1 MKKKIKNIISKTDNF
16 FYKFFG
22 SDKSVKSLQNIHEA
36 EKIFSCLRQTGK
48 ENNVRF
54 VGGCVRKALC
64 GHEID
69 DLDLATSLE
78 PTESKRRLAKEDIK
92 VIDSGISHG
101 TITAILN
108 NKKFEITTLRKDIST
123 DGRHAVVEFT
133 NERTEDALRRDFTIN
148 SIYADKEGNLF
159 DPNDGVKDL
168 ENGKIEFIGDP
179 EKRVKEDY
187 LRILRYVRFFLN
199 YSKQKHKLNV
209 KKIIKQNIS
218 GIVKLSK
225 ERLIDELKK
234 LVMSNGFINIGNDEF
249 CKEIV
254 LLIFPQVKNIDIFKK
269 LNKNYKSEI
278 LKKDFIFLL
287 SLLIIDETDST
298 EFFLYKF
305 NLSNEAKKRINF
317 LKEIYDKSNDKN
329 TFSKNN
335 LQKIFYFQGK
345 SYLLDVIDFQLFRSN
360 KKNNK
365 LIELKKHFEKLE
377 KPLFPIKAKIIMEK
391 YNLKEGQELGQK
403 LKYLENLWVEN
414 SFNISEKEVENT
426 FLS

>member
-1 MKKKIKNIISKTDNF
+1 MKNILTT
-16 FYKFFG
+16 
-22 SDKSVKSLQNIHEA
+22 
-36 EKIFSCLRQTGK
+36 IFSSKSDLSSK
-48 ENNVRF
+48 EISFLEITKTTRISDLFKVISNYNVLSEIRY
-54 VGGCVRKALC
+54 VGGCVRKIINN
-64 GHEID
+64 EKFD
-69 DLDLATSLE
+69 DIDLATNLKPE
-78 PTESKRRLAKEDIK
+78 EVKECLK
-92 VIDSGISHG
+92 NNNIDFFETGIEHG
-101 TITAILN
+101 TITAHIGEKN
-108 NKKFEITTLRKDIST
+108 FEITSLRKDVST
-123 DGRHAVVEFT
+123 DGRRAVVEFT
-133 NERTEDALRRDFTIN
+133 NEWAEDALRRDFTIN

-168 ENGKIEFIGDP
+168 KNGKIKFIGDP

-199 YSKQKHKLNV
+199 YSKQEHQLIV

-234 LVMSNGFINIGNDEF
+234 LVISNGFINIGDDEF

-287 SLLIIDETDST
+287 SLLIIDETDNS

-305 NLSNEAKKRINF
+305 NMSNEAKKRINF
-317 LKEIYDKSNDKN
+317 LKEIYDKSNDKDI
-329 TFSKNN
+329 FSKKN

-360 KKNNK
+360 KKSNK

-377 KPLFPIKAKIIMEK
+377 KPMFPIKAKIIMEK
-391 YNLKEGQELGQK
+391 YNLKEGKELGQK
-403 LKYLENLWVEN
+403 LKYLENLWLEN

>member
-1 MKKKIKNIISKTDNF
+1 MKNILT
-16 FYKFFG
+16 
-22 SDKSVKSLQNIHEA
+22 
-36 EKIFSCLRQTGK
+36 KIFSSKNDLNSK
-48 ENNVRF
+48 EVSFLEITKTTKVSDLFKAISNYNDLSEIRY
-54 VGGCVRKALC
+54 VGGCVRKILNK
-64 GHEID
+64 EKFD
-69 DLDLATSLE
+69 DIDLATNLKPE
-78 PTESKRRLAKEDIK
+78 EVKECLK
-92 VIDSGISHG
+92 NNNIDFFETGIEHG
-101 TITAILN
+101 TITANLEEKN
-108 NKKFEITTLRKDIST
+108 FEITSLRKDVST
-123 DGRHAVVEFT
+123 DGRRAVVEFT
-133 NERTEDALRRDFTIN
+133 NEWTEDALRRDFTIN

-199 YSKQKHKLNV
+199 YSKQEHKLNV

-234 LVMSNGFINIGNDEF
+234 LVISNGFINICDDEF

-269 LNKNYKSEI
+269 LKKNYKSEI

-287 SLLIIDETDST
+287 SLLIIDETDNS

-305 NLSNEAKKRINF
+305 NMSNEAKTRINF
-317 LKEIYDKSNDKN
+317 LKEIYDKSNDNN

-345 SYLLDVIDFQLFRSN
+345 SYLLDIIDFQLFRSN

-365 LIELKKHFEKLE
+365 LIKLKKHFEKLE
-377 KPLFPIKAKIIMEK
+377 KPKFPIKAKIIMEK
-391 YNLKEGQELGQK
+391 YNLKEGKELGQK

-414 SFNISEKEVENT
+414 SFNISEKEVENA
-426 FLS
+426 FLN

>member
-1 MKKKIKNIISKTDNF
+1 MKNILT
-16 FYKFFG
+16 
-22 SDKSVKSLQNIHEA
+22 
-36 EKIFSCLRQTGK
+36 KIFSPKNELSSK
-48 ENNVRF
+48 EISFLEITKTTKVSELFNVISNYNDQGEIRY
-54 VGGCVRKALC
+54 VGGCVRKILNN
-64 GHEID
+64 EKFD
-69 DLDLATSLE
+69 DIDLATNLKPE
-78 PTESKRRLAKEDIK
+78 EVKECLK
-92 VIDSGISHG
+92 NNNIDFFETGIEHG
-101 TITAILN
+101 TITARIEERN
-108 NKKFEITTLRKDIST
+108 FEITSLRKDVST
-123 DGRHAVVEFT
+123 DGRRAVVEFT
-133 NERTEDALRRDFTIN
+133 NQWMEDSLRRDFTIN

-168 ENGKIEFIGDP
+168 ENGKIQFIGDP

-199 YSKQKHKLNV
+199 YSRQEHNLNV
-209 KKIIKQNIS
+209 IKIIKQNIN

-234 LVMSNGFINIGNDEF
+234 LVISDRFVEISEDKF
-249 CKEIV
+249 CEEII
-254 LLIFPQVKNIDIFKK
+254 LLIFPQLKNIDILKK
-269 LNKNYKSEI
+269 LKKNYKNEI
-278 LKKDFIFLL
+278 LKKDFIFFL
-287 SLLIIDETDST
+287 SLLIIDETDNS
-298 EFFLYKF
+298 EFFLYKY
-305 NLSNEAKKRINF
+305 NMSNEAKKRINF
-317 LKEIYDKSNDKN
+317 LKDIYDKSNDKD

-365 LIELKKHFEKLE
+365 LVELKKYFEKLE
-377 KPLFPIKAKIIMEK
+377 KPNFPIKAKIVMEK
-391 YNLKEGQELGQK
+391 YNLKEGKELGQK

>member
-1 MKKKIKNIISKTDNF
+1 MKNILT
-16 FYKFFG
+16 
-22 SDKSVKSLQNIHEA
+22 
-36 EKIFSCLRQTGK
+36 KIFSSKNDLSSK
-48 ENNVRF
+48 EVSFLEIAKTTKVFDLFKVISNYSDSSEIRY
-54 VGGCVRKALC
+54 VGGCVRKILNN
-64 GHEID
+64 EKFD
-69 DLDLATSLE
+69 DIDLATNLKPDE
-78 PTESKRRLAKEDIK
+78 VKECLK
-92 VIDSGISHG
+92 NNNIDFFETGIDHG
-101 TITAILN
+101 TITARIDEKN
-108 NKKFEITTLRKDIST
+108 FEITSLRKDVST
-123 DGRHAVVEFT
+123 DGRRAVVEFT
-133 NERTEDALRRDFTIN
+133 NEWTEDALRRDFTIN

-199 YSKQKHKLNV
+199 YSKQEHKLNV

-305 NLSNEAKKRINF
+305 NVSNEAKKRINF

-391 YNLKEGQELGQK
+391 YNLKEGKELGQK

-414 SFNISEKEVENT
+414 SFNISEKEVKNT

>member
-1 MKKKIKNIISKTDNF
+1 MKNILT
-16 FYKFFG
+16 
-22 SDKSVKSLQNIHEA
+22 
-36 EKIFSCLRQTGK
+36 KIFSSKNDLSSK
-48 ENNVRF
+48 EISFLEITKTTKVSDLFKVISNYNDLSEIRY
-54 VGGCVRKALC
+54 VGGCVRKILNN
-64 GHEID
+64 EKFD
-69 DLDLATSLE
+69 DIDLATNLKPDE
-78 PTESKRRLAKEDIK
+78 VKECLK
-92 VIDSGISHG
+92 NNNIDFFETGIDHG
-101 TITAILN
+101 TITARIEEKN
-108 NKKFEITTLRKDIST
+108 FEITSLRKDVST

-133 NERTEDALRRDFTIN
+133 NEWTEDALRRDFTIN

-199 YSKQKHKLNV
+199 YSKQEHKFNV

-218 GIVKLSK
+218 GIFKLSK

-234 LVMSNGFINIGNDEF
+234 LVISNGFINIGDDEF
-249 CKEIV
+249 CKGII
-254 LLIFPQVKNIDIFKK
+254 LLIFPQVKNINIFKK

-287 SLLIIDETDST
+287 SLLIIDETDNS

-305 NLSNEAKKRINF
+305 NMSNEAKKRINF
-317 LKEIYDKSNDKN
+317 LKEMYDKSNDKN

-360 KKNNK
+360 KKSNK

-377 KPLFPIKAKIIMEK
+377 KPLFPIRAKVIMEK
-391 YNLKEGQELGQK
+391 YNLKEGKELGQK

-414 SFNISEKEVENT
+414 SFKISEKEVKNT

>member
-1 MKKKIKNIISKTDNF
+1 MKNILT
-16 FYKFFG
+16 
-22 SDKSVKSLQNIHEA
+22 
-36 EKIFSCLRQTGK
+36 KIFSRKNELSSK
-48 ENNVRF
+48 EISFLEITKTTKVSELFNVISNYNDQGEIRY
-54 VGGCVRKALC
+54 VGGCVRKILNN
-64 GHEID
+64 EKFD
-69 DLDLATSLE
+69 DIDLATNLKPE
-78 PTESKRRLAKEDIK
+78 EVKECLK
-92 VIDSGISHG
+92 NNNIDFFETGIEHG
-101 TITAILN
+101 TITARIEERN
-108 NKKFEITTLRKDIST
+108 FEITSLRKDVST
-123 DGRHAVVEFT
+123 DGRRAVVEFT
-133 NERTEDALRRDFTIN
+133 NQWMEDSLRRDFTIN

-168 ENGKIEFIGDP
+168 ESGKIQFIGDP

-199 YSKQKHKLNV
+199 YSRQEHNLNV
-209 KKIIKQNIS
+209 IKIIKQNIN

-234 LVMSNGFINIGNDEF
+234 LVISNRFV
-249 CKEIV
+249 EISEDKV
-254 LLIFPQVKNIDIFKK
+254 CEEIITLIFPQLKNIDILKK
-269 LNKNYKSEI
+269 LKKNYKNEI
-278 LKKDFIFLL
+278 LKKDFIFFL
-287 SLLIIDETDST
+287 SLLIIDKTDNS
-298 EFFLYKF
+298 EFFLYKY
-305 NLSNEAKKRINF
+305 NMSNEAKKRINF
-317 LKEIYDKSNDKN
+317 LKDIYDKSNDKD

-365 LIELKKHFEKLE
+365 LLELKKYFEKLE
-377 KPLFPIKAKIIMEK
+377 KPNFPIKAKIVMEK
-391 YNLKEGQELGQK
+391 YNLKEGKELGQK

>member
-1 MKKKIKNIISKTDNF
+1 MKNILT
-16 FYKFFG
+16 
-22 SDKSVKSLQNIHEA
+22 
-36 EKIFSCLRQTGK
+36 KIFSSKNDLSSTEVSFLEITKTTRVSDLFK
-48 ENNVRF
+48 VISNYNDLSEIRY
-54 VGGCVRKALC
+54 VGGCVRKILNN
-64 GHEID
+64 EKFD
-69 DLDLATSLE
+69 DIDLATNLKPDEVKECLE
-78 PTESKRRLAKEDIK
+78 NNN
-92 VIDSGISHG
+92 IDFFETGIDHG
-101 TITAILN
+101 TITARID
-108 NKKFEITTLRKDIST
+108 KKNFEITSLRKDVST
-123 DGRHAVVEFT
+123 DGRRAVVEFT
-133 NERTEDALRRDFTIN
+133 NEWTEDALRRDFTIN

-305 NLSNEAKKRINF
+305 NVSNEAKKRINF

-365 LIELKKHFEKLE
+365 LIELKKHFEKLK
-377 KPLFPIKAKIIMEK
+377 KPLFPIKAKNIMEK
-391 YNLKEGQELGQK
+391 YNLKEGEELGQK

-414 SFNISEKEVENT
+414 SFNISEKEVKNT

>member
-1 MKKKIKNIISKTDNF
+1 MKNILT
-16 FYKFFG
+16 
-22 SDKSVKSLQNIHEA
+22 
-36 EKIFSCLRQTGK
+36 KIFSSKNDLSFK
-48 ENNVRF
+48 EVSFLEITKTTKVSDLFKVISNYNDLSEIRY
-54 VGGCVRKALC
+54 VGGCVRKILNN
-64 GHEID
+64 EKFD
-69 DLDLATSLE
+69 DIDLATNLKPDE
-78 PTESKRRLAKEDIK
+78 VKECLK
-92 VIDSGISHG
+92 NNNIDFFETGIDHG
-101 TITAILN
+101 TITARIDEKN
-108 NKKFEITTLRKDIST
+108 FEITSLRKDVST
-123 DGRHAVVEFT
+123 DGRRAVVEFT
-133 NERTEDALRRDFTIN
+133 NEWTEDALRRDFTIN

-199 YSKQKHKLNV
+199 YSKQEHKLNV

-305 NLSNEAKKRINF
+305 NVSNEAKKRINF

-365 LIELKKHFEKLE
+365 LIELKKHFEKLK
-377 KPLFPIKAKIIMEK
+377 KPLFPIKAKNIMEK
-391 YNLKEGQELGQK
+391 YNLKEGEELGQK

>member
-1 MKKKIKNIISKTDNF
+1 MKNILT
-16 FYKFFG
+16 
-22 SDKSVKSLQNIHEA
+22 
-36 EKIFSCLRQTGK
+36 KIFSSKNDLSSK
-48 ENNVRF
+48 EVSFLEITKTTKVSDLFKVISNYNDLSEIRY
-54 VGGCVRKALC
+54 VGGCVRKILNN
-64 GHEID
+64 EKFD
-69 DLDLATSLE
+69 DIDLATNLKPDE
-78 PTESKRRLAKEDIK
+78 VKECLK
-92 VIDSGISHG
+92 NNNIDFFETGIDHG
-101 TITAILN
+101 TITARIEEKN
-108 NKKFEITTLRKDIST
+108 FEITSLRKDVST

-133 NERTEDALRRDFTIN
+133 NEWTEDALRRDFTIN

-199 YSKQKHKLNV
+199 YSKQEHKLNV

-234 LVMSNGFINIGNDEF
+234 LVISNGFINIGDDEF

-305 NLSNEAKKRINF
+305 NMSNEAKTRINF
-317 LKEIYDKSNDKN
+317 LKEIYDKSNDNN

-345 SYLLDVIDFQLFRSN
+345 SYLLDVIDFQLIRSN

-365 LIELKKHFEKLE
+365 LIELKKHFEQLE

-391 YNLKEGQELGQK
+391 YNLQEGKELGQK
-403 LKYLENLWVEN
+403 LKYLENLWIEN

>member
-1 MKKKIKNIISKTDNF
+1 MKNILT
-16 FYKFFG
+16 
-22 SDKSVKSLQNIHEA
+22 
-36 EKIFSCLRQTGK
+36 KIFSPKNELSSKGISFLEITK
-48 ENNVRF
+48 TTKVSELFNVISNYNDQGEIRY
-54 VGGCVRKALC
+54 VGGCVRKILNN
-64 GHEID
+64 EKFD
-69 DLDLATSLE
+69 DIDLATNLKPE
-78 PTESKRRLAKEDIK
+78 EVKECLK
-92 VIDSGISHG
+92 NNNIDFFETGIEHG
-101 TITAILN
+101 TITARIEERN
-108 NKKFEITTLRKDIST
+108 FEITSLRKDVST
-123 DGRHAVVEFT
+123 DGRRAVVEFT
-133 NERTEDALRRDFTIN
+133 NQWMEDSLRRDFTIN

-168 ENGKIEFIGDP
+168 ESGKIQFIGDP

-199 YSKQKHKLNV
+199 YSRQEHNLNV
-209 KKIIKQNIS
+209 IKIIKQNIN

-234 LVMSNGFINIGNDEF
+234 LVISNKFV
-249 CKEIV
+249 EISEDKV
-254 LLIFPQVKNIDIFKK
+254 CEEIISLIFPQLKNIDILKK
-269 LNKNYKSEI
+269 LKKNYKNEI
-278 LKKDFIFLL
+278 LKKDFIFFL
-287 SLLIIDETDST
+287 SLLIIDETDNS
-298 EFFLYKF
+298 EFFLYKY
-305 NLSNEAKKRINF
+305 NMSNEAKKRINF
-317 LKEIYDKSNDKN
+317 LKDIYDKSNDKD

-365 LIELKKHFEKLE
+365 LLELKKYFEKLE
-377 KPLFPIKAKIIMEK
+377 KPNFPIKAKIVMEK
-391 YNLKEGQELGQK
+391 YNLKEGKELGQK

>member
-1 MKKKIKNIISKTDNF
+1 MKNILTKIFSSKNDLSSKEVSFLEISKTT
-16 FYKFFG
+16 KV
-22 SDKSVKSLQNIHEA
+22 SDLFRVISNYNDLSEI
-36 EKIFSCLRQTGK
+36 RY
-48 ENNVRF
+48 
-54 VGGCVRKALC
+54 VGGCVRKILNN
-64 GHEID
+64 EKFD
-69 DLDLATSLE
+69 DIDLATNLKPDE
-78 PTESKRRLAKEDIK
+78 VKECLK
-92 VIDSGISHG
+92 NNNIDFFETGIDHG
-101 TITAILN
+101 TITARIGEKN
-108 NKKFEITTLRKDIST
+108 FEITSLRKDVST
-123 DGRHAVVEFT
+123 DGRRAVVEFT
-133 NERTEDALRRDFTIN
+133 NEWTEDSLRRDFTIN

-179 EKRVKEDY
+179 EKRVREDY

-199 YSKQKHKLNV
+199 YSKQEHKLNV
-209 KKIIKQNIS
+209 RKIIKQNIN
-218 GIVKLSK
+218 GITKLSK

-234 LVMSNGFINIGNDEF
+234 LVISNGFINIVNDEF

-305 NLSNEAKKRINF
+305 NMSNEAKTRINF

-335 LQKIFYFQGK
+335 LQRIFYFQGK
-345 SYLLDVIDFQLFRSN
+345 SYLLDVIDFQLFRFN

-365 LIELKKHFEKLE
+365 LIELKKYFEKLE

-391 YNLKEGQELGQK
+391 YNLKESKELGQK

>member
-1 MKKKIKNIISKTDNF
+1 MKNILTT
-16 FYKFFG
+16 
-22 SDKSVKSLQNIHEA
+22 
-36 EKIFSCLRQTGK
+36 IFSSKSDLSSK
-48 ENNVRF
+48 EIYFLEITKTTRISDLFKVISNYNVLSEIRY
-54 VGGCVRKALC
+54 VGGCVRKIINN
-64 GHEID
+64 EKFD
-69 DLDLATSLE
+69 DIDLATNLKPE
-78 PTESKRRLAKEDIK
+78 QVKECLK
-92 VIDSGISHG
+92 NNNIDFFETGIEHG
-101 TITAILN
+101 TITAHIGEKN
-108 NKKFEITTLRKDIST
+108 FEITSLRKDVST
-123 DGRHAVVEFT
+123 DGRRAVVEFT
-133 NERTEDALRRDFTIN
+133 NEWAEDALRRDFTIN

-168 ENGKIEFIGDP
+168 KNGKIKFIGDP

-199 YSKQKHKLNV
+199 YSKQEHQLIV

-234 LVMSNGFINIGNDEF
+234 LVISNGFINIGDDEF

-287 SLLIIDETDST
+287 SLLIIDETDNS

-305 NLSNEAKKRINF
+305 NMSNESKKRINF
-317 LKEIYDKSNDKN
+317 LKEIYDKSNDKDI
-329 TFSKNN
+329 FSKNN

-377 KPLFPIKAKIIMEK
+377 KPMFPIKAKIIMEK
-391 YNLKEGQELGQK
+391 YNLKEGKELGQK
-403 LKYLENLWVEN
+403 LKYLENLWLEN

>member
-1 MKKKIKNIISKTDNF
+1 MKNILT
-16 FYKFFG
+16 
-22 SDKSVKSLQNIHEA
+22 
-36 EKIFSCLRQTGK
+36 KIFSPKNELSSK
-48 ENNVRF
+48 EISFLEITKTTKVSELFNVISNYNDQGVIRY
-54 VGGCVRKALC
+54 VGGCVRKILNN
-64 GHEID
+64 EKFD
-69 DLDLATSLE
+69 DIDLATNLKPE
-78 PTESKRRLAKEDIK
+78 EVKECLK
-92 VIDSGISHG
+92 NNNIDFFETGIEHG
-101 TITAILN
+101 TITARIEERN
-108 NKKFEITTLRKDIST
+108 FEITSLRKDVST
-123 DGRHAVVEFT
+123 DGRRAVVEFT
-133 NERTEDALRRDFTIN
+133 NQWMEDSLRRDFTIN

-168 ENGKIEFIGDP
+168 ENGKIQFIGDP

-199 YSKQKHKLNV
+199 YSRQEHNLNV
-209 KKIIKQNIS
+209 IKIIKQNIN

-234 LVMSNGFINIGNDEF
+234 LVISNRFF
-249 CKEIV
+249 EISEDKV
-254 LLIFPQVKNIDIFKK
+254 CEEIISLIFPQLKNIDILKK
-269 LNKNYKSEI
+269 LKKNYKNEI
-278 LKKDFIFLL
+278 LKKDFIFFL
-287 SLLIIDETDST
+287 SLLIIDETDNS
-298 EFFLYKF
+298 EFFLYKY
-305 NLSNEAKKRINF
+305 NMSNEAKKRINF
-317 LKEIYDKSNDKN
+317 LKDIYDKSNDKD

-365 LIELKKHFEKLE
+365 LLELKKYFEKLE
-377 KPLFPIKAKIIMEK
+377 KPNFPIKAKIVMEK
-391 YNLKEGQELGQK
+391 YNLKEGKELGQK